1 MSWGKTR
8 KSILKRFK
16 ITRTGKIL
24 RRVCGQ
30 DHFLVKKSSK
40 KKRQFKKWVELSGGE
55 AKLVKRYLKF
65 VRK

>member
-40 KKRQFKKWVELSGGE
+40 KKRQFKKWVELSKGE
-55 AKLVKRYLKF
+55 AKLVKRYLNF

>member
-16 ITRTGKIL
+16 ITRRGKIL
-24 RRVCGQ
+24 RRVTGQ
-30 DHFLVKKSSK
+30 NHFLAKKSPK
-40 KKRQFKKWVELSGGE
+40 KKRGFKKWVALSPGE
-55 AKLVKRYLKF
+55 QKLIKRHLKY